1 MVIRLLWNNKRIW
14 IFSNWNCVNHKVRL
28 AHWNEHFLIMK
39 EIFVLFI
46 IVVLYSNQFFS
57 GSLPLIKL
65 LLISKY
71 FNGFFFWN
79 KLIKRLPLHYFMK
92 WMHTLQTEQKA
103 FLYNLKKFSIHSF
116 VNKDFI
122 HFWRIDVLNMIFQN
136 NLAEVLFLLD
146 NNTVEQR
153 LRCLLINCLYSFF
166 NTVPNHQTTYK
177 KNNFNKSLDFV

>member
-1 MVIRLLWNNKRIW
+1 M
-14 IFSNWNCVNHKVRL
+14 CY
-28 AHWNEHFLIMK
+28 
-39 EIFVLFI
+39 LF
-46 IVVLYSNQFFS
+46 VLYSNQFFS

-71 FNGFFFWN
+71 FNGFFWN
-79 KLIKRLPLHYFMK
+79 KSIKRLPLHFFMK
-92 WMHTLQTEQKA
+92 WMHTLQKEQKES
-103 FLYNLKKFSIHSF
+103 LYNLNKFSIHSF

-153 LRCLLINCLYSFF
+153 LRYLLINCLYSFF
-166 NTVPNHQTTYK
+166 QYRS
-177 KNNFNKSLDFV
+177 KSSDNIQIKQF